1 MHVRVP
7 FHFNPVRE
15 LEGMIRALGIFKR
28 NKIPIEEK
36 AHALYLYMAGLSSWE
51 IADAMGD
58 RYGRKPS
65 HSSVLNW
72 ARALGS
78 VGWTIPPRERR
89 LIAVDE
95 TVEKVNGREVY
106 VWAAIDVDTREL
118 LAIRATW
125 SRSSLDALLFLSR
138 VLGACT
144 NKPVFVVDRGPWYS
158 WAFQELGLEYY
169 HETFGDRS
177 RVERFFGSL
186 KRRTRVFFNNI
197 NARRSRIASL
207 DRMMNIFFVY
217 YNGPRFHKG
226 IGRVPSEVIAVVG

>member
-1 MHVRVP
+1 LPIDYRALTIKNFKSLRDVRV
-7 FHFNPVRE
+7 E
-15 LEGMIRALGIFKR
+15 LGK
-28 NKIPIEEK
+28 
-36 AHALYLYMAGLSSWE
+36 
-51 IADAMGD
+51 
-58 RYGRKPS
+58 
-65 HSSVLNW
+65 LNVVVGPN
-72 ARALGS
+72 GS
-78 VGWTIPPRERR
+78 G
-89 LIAVDE
+89 
-95 TVEKVNGREVY
+95 K
-106 VWAAIDVDTREL
+106 
-118 LAIRATW
+118 
-125 SRSSLDALLFLSR
+125 SSLLEALLFLSR

-217 YNGPRFHKG
+217 YNGPRFQEG